1 MRLEGRGLLE
11 SGSPPR
17 GHHSTESL
25 VSLTFFYPIVNQAL
39 SRLVYWRILVLSKM
53 LFIHRVLLVAVMLAV
68 LTSSQL
74 RADVPSAS
82 ISGTITDSSGGVLA
96 GSTITILNTETKVQR
111 KTVTNASGV
120 YRLIGIQSG
129 LYELSASK
137 SQFTTAVRSGLS
149 VRVGDELRIDFTLQ
163 TGESR
168 DSIVVKESTPLTQLE
183 SSTAST
189 VVNERSIQE
198 LPSDGRQ
205 LQNLALIVPG
215 VSAGWNVS
223 TAANRYGKARENTEG
238 AFSVNGARSRSNNF
252 LLDGMPINVQQYNVI
267 NFEPSNEAV
276 SQFAVLSELPAAEF
290 GGSMGGQV
298 SIVTRSG
305 SSQFHGSAYEFF
317 RNDVLN
323 ANATFSNRAGLPRG
337 IVRHNQFGGSLGGP
351 IWKQKHF
358 FFVNTELLRNQEG
371 SETRT
376 SFVPTA
382 AQSRGQI
389 SYVNAAGAP
398 QTLDLSG
405 RIAPLSSKLLALYPS
420 PNADLATGNY
430 IATLAIA
437 LNDYQYHVRTDHHL
451 SERDDVS
458 IRVSWNLNDQIYKV
472 NRFGGPFIPG
482 FSLPNPE
489 RSTNATV
496 GHLHTF
502 SPAIVNQARIGVNRY
517 ANDLANGDQ
526 RNATEFGLPN
536 FSGANGIPS
545 ITFAAGGL
553 ASLGGLP
560 WFNRIQNE
568 TTVFASDAVSVLKGS
583 HSFKFGGDFSRHQF
597 NTRGA
602 GNQRGTISFD
612 GSRNTL
618 IPKLPANGLANVL
631 TDLLIGLPFQA
642 TITTGQ
648 FGRGYR
654 QSTYAFFAQDSWR
667 VNRRLTVEYGVR
679 YDYSAPY
686 NEVNGKLSNFVP
698 GQGVVTAANGS
709 EGLYRPDRNNFAP
722 RLGFAYDL
730 GGNTRTVIRGG
741 LGLLYETRLQ
751 ASTVQQIED
760 NAPFSA
766 SAITNAPTPFPAGP
780 GAAQTLVDLLQ
791 SARPSRSLGAV
802 PLNLRNPYSLQ
813 YSFDIQHAL
822 NESWVVE
829 AAYRATRGV
838 HLPVNF
844 NSNQVPLEALNSAQR
859 AQTVAAIGSAQGTAA
874 LIAGFRPFP
883 EFNSITLYSNV
894 ALSTYHSLQLKLE
907 RRFRS
912 GLNLLL
918 GYTWSKSID
927 DASDFGSGDS
937 SERILN
943 SYNRRLQRA
952 VSSFDIPSRFTA
964 AFNYT
969 LPSAAVWK
977 PLLSGWKVN
986 GNITVQSGQPF
997 TPFTS
1002 QFDPYTGETFNRLN
1016 VIADPNANVPA
1027 GRAYNPSAF
1036 ALPALGSFG
1045 NSGRNIVRGDGFRT
1059 ADLSLFR
1066 DVRIRETMKLQFRLE
1081 ATNALNQV
1089 NYQGPVTNQSTNPG
1103 AFVATAVPRTVQL
1116 GLKFSF

>member
-1 MRLEGRGLLE
+1 MLRRSLFLL
-11 SGSPPR
+11 
-17 GHHSTESL
+17 
-25 VSLTFFYPIVNQAL
+25 AL
-39 SRLVYWRILVLSKM
+39 LSS
-53 LFIHRVLLVAVMLAV
+53 VML
-68 LTSSQL
+68 L
-74 RADVPSAS
+74 ADVPSGS
-82 ISGTITDSSGGVLA
+82 IGGTITDASGGVLT
-96 GSTITILNTETKVQR
+96 GSLIAVRNTETKVQR
-111 KTVTNASGV
+111 TTTTNQAGTYRLVGIQAGV
-120 YRLIGIQSG
+120 YEISV
-129 LYELSASK
+129 SK
-137 SQFTTAVRSGLS
+137 TQFTTAVRGGLN

-163 TGESR
+163 PGEAR
-168 DSIVVKESTPLTQLE
+168 ESIVVKEATPLTQLE
-183 SSTAST
+183 TATAST
-189 VVNERSIQE
+189 VVNERSIQD

-238 AFSVNGARSRSNNF
+238 AFNVNGARSRSNNF
-252 LLDGMPINVQQYNVI
+252 LLDGMPMNVQQYSVI

-290 GGSMGGQV
+290 GRTMGGQV
-298 SIVTRSG
+298 NIVTRSG

-317 RNDVLN
+317 RNNVLN
-323 ANATFSNRAGLPRG
+323 ANTTFSNRAGLARG
-337 IVRHNQFGGSLGGP
+337 VVRHNQFGGSLGGP

-389 SYVNAAGAP
+389 SYVNAAGAA
-398 QTLDLSG
+398 QTLDLAG
-405 RIAPLSSKLLALYPS
+405 RVAPLSAKLLELYPS
-420 PNADLATGNY
+420 PNAALTTGNY

-451 SERDDVS
+451 TERDVVS
-458 IRVSWNLNDQIYKV
+458 LRTSWNLNDQVYIV
-472 NRFGGPFIPG
+472 DRFGGPYIPG
-482 FSLPNPE
+482 FPLPNPE
-489 RSTNATV
+489 RTTNGTL
-496 GHLHTF
+496 GYLHTF
-502 SPAIVNQARIGVNRY
+502 SAAVVNQARIGVNRY
-517 ANDLANGDQ
+517 GNDLANGDP
-526 RNATEFGLPN
+526 RNAAEFGLPN
-536 FSGANGIPS
+536 GSSANGIPT
-545 ITFAAGGL
+545 ITFSAGGL
-553 ASLGGLP
+553 ADLGGLT
-560 WFNRIQNE
+560 WYNRIQNE
-568 TTVFASDAVSVLKGS
+568 TTVFASDMVSVLRGA
-583 HSFKFGGDFSRHQF
+583 HALKFGGDFTRHHF

-631 TDLLIGLPFQA
+631 TDLLLGLPYQA
-642 TITTGQ
+642 SITTGQ

-654 QSTYAFFAQDSWR
+654 QSTFAFFVQDSWR

-686 NEVNGKLSNFVP
+686 AEVNGKLSNFVA
-698 GQGVVTAANGS
+698 GRGLVTASGS
-709 EGLYRPDRNNFAP
+709 SDTLYQPDRNNFAP

-730 GGNTRTVIRGG
+730 TGSNRTVLRGG
-741 LGLLYETRLQ
+741 VGLLYETHLQ
-751 ASTVQQIED
+751 ASTVQQIEN

-766 SAITNAPTPFPAGP
+766 SASTNAPTPFPAGAGP
-780 GAAQTLVDLLQ
+780 AQTLLDLLK
-791 SARPSRSLGAV
+791 SVSPSRSLGAV
-802 PLNLRNPYSLQ
+802 PLDLRNPYSLQ
-813 YSFDIQHAL
+813 YSLDLQHAL
-822 NESWVVE
+822 SDSWVAE
-829 AAYRATRGV
+829 AAYRATGGV

-844 NSNQVPLEALNSAQR
+844 NANQVPLALLSAAQR
-859 AQTVAAIGSAQGTAA
+859 AQVAAAINTPQGTGAV
-874 LIAGFRPFP
+874 IAGLRPFP
-883 EFNSITLYSNV
+883 DFNAITLYANV
-894 ALSTYHSLQLKLE
+894 ASSTYHSLQLKLE

-927 DASDFGSGDS
+927 DASDFGSGDP
-937 SERILN
+937 SERVLN

-969 LPSAAVWK
+969 LPAASVWR
-977 PLLSGWKVN
+977 PVLSGWKLN
-986 GNITVQSGQPF
+986 GNITLQSGQPF
-997 TPFTS
+997 TPYTS
-1002 QFDPYTGETFNRLN
+1002 QFDPYTGESFNRLD
-1016 VIADPNANVPA
+1016 VIGDPHSGVPA
-1027 GRAYNPSAF
+1027 GRAYNPAAF
-1036 ALPALGSFG
+1036 ALPALGTFG
-1045 NSGRNIVRGDGFRT
+1045 NSGRNIVRGDGFHT

-1066 DVRIRETMKLQFRLE
+1066 DIRLSERMKLQFRLE

-1103 AFVATAVPRTVQL
+1103 AFVATAIPRTVQL

>member
-1 MRLEGRGLLE
+1 MSIPLLRRFHVC
-11 SGSPPR
+11 SC
-17 GHHSTESL
+17 
-25 VSLTFFYPIVNQAL
+25 AA
-39 SRLVYWRILVLSKM
+39 
-53 LFIHRVLLVAVMLAV
+53 VLLF
-68 LTSSQL
+68 SFSGRIQ
-74 RADVPSAS
+74 ADVPSGS
-82 ISGTITDSSGGVLA
+82 ISGTITDSGGGVIVD
-96 GSTITILNTETKVQR
+96 STVTIRNTETNVKRTTLTNTSGAYRMVGLQAGQYEISAAKAQFSTTKR
-111 KTVTNASGV
+111 SSVT
-120 YRLIGIQSG
+120 
-129 LYELSASK
+129 
-137 SQFTTAVRSGLS
+137 

-163 TGESR
+163 PGETR
-168 DSIVVKESTPLTQLE
+168 ESIVVKETTPLTQLE
-183 SSTAST
+183 TATAST

-252 LLDGMPINVQQYNVI
+252 LLDGMPMNVQQYSVI

-290 GGSMGGQV
+290 GRTMGGQV
-298 SIVTRSG
+298 NIVTRSG

-317 RNDVLN
+317 RNNVLN
-323 ANATFSNRAGLPRG
+323 ANTTFSNRAGLPRG
-337 IVRHNQFGGSLGGP
+337 VVRHNQFGGSLGGP

-382 AQSRGQI
+382 AQGRGQI

-398 QTLDLSG
+398 QTLDLSS
-405 RIAPLSSKLLALYPS
+405 RIAPLSAKLLELYPS
-420 PNADLATGNY
+420 PNAALPTGNY

-451 SERDDVS
+451 TERDVVS
-458 IRVSWNLNDQIYKV
+458 MRTSWNLNDQVYIV
-472 NRFGGPFIPG
+472 DRFGGPYIPG
-482 FSLPNPE
+482 FPLPNPE
-489 RSTNATV
+489 RTTNGTL
-496 GHLHTF
+496 GYLRTF
-502 SPAIVNQARIGVNRY
+502 SPAVVNQARIGVNRY
-517 ANDLANGDQ
+517 GNDLANGDP
-526 RNATEFGLPN
+526 RSASEFGLPN
-536 FSGANGIPS
+536 GSNANGIPT
-545 ITFAAGGL
+545 ITFSAGGL
-553 ASLGGLP
+553 ADLGGLS
-560 WFNRIQNE
+560 WYNRIQNE
-568 TTVFASDAVSVLKGS
+568 TTVFASDMISVLRGS
-583 HSFKFGGDFSRHQF
+583 HSFKFGGDFTRHHF

-602 GNQRGTISFD
+602 GNQRGTIAFD

-631 TDLLIGLPFQA
+631 TDLLLGLPYQA
-642 TITTGQ
+642 SITTGQ

-654 QSTYAFFAQDSWR
+654 QSTFAFFAQDSWR

-686 NEVNGKLSNFVP
+686 TEVNGKLSNFVP
-698 GQGVVTAANGS
+698 GRGVVTATNAGDA
-709 EGLYRPDRNNFAP
+709 LYQPDRNNFAP
-722 RLGFAYDL
+722 RLGFAYDI
-730 GGNTRTVIRGG
+730 GGDNRTVLRGG
-741 LGLLYETRLQ
+741 FGLLYDTHLQ
-751 ASTVQQIED
+751 ASTVQQIEN

-766 SAITNAPTPFPAGP
+766 SASTNAPTPFPTGP
-780 GAAQTLVDLLQ
+780 GAAQTLLDLLK
-791 SARPSRSLGAV
+791 SVSPSRSLGAV
-802 PLNLRNPYSLQ
+802 PLDLKNPYSLQ
-813 YSFDIQHAL
+813 YSLDIQHAL
-822 NESWVVE
+822 NDSWVVE
-829 AAYRATRGV
+829 AAYRSTRGV
-838 HLPVNF
+838 HLPVNY
-844 NSNQVPLEALNSAQR
+844 NGNQVPLDALSAAQR
-859 AQTVAAIGSAQGTAA
+859 AQVATAINSPQGTAGV
-874 LIAGFRPFP
+874 IAAFRPFP
-883 EFNSITLYSNV
+883 DFNAISFYSNI
-894 ALSTYHSLQLKLE
+894 ASSTYHGLQLKLE

-912 GLNLLL
+912 GLNLLM

-927 DASDFGSGDS
+927 DASDFGSGDP
-937 SERILN
+937 SERVLN

-969 LPSAAVWK
+969 LPAATVWK

-986 GNITVQSGQPF
+986 GNVTLQSGQPF
-997 TPFTS
+997 TPYTS
-1002 QFDPYTGETFNRLN
+1002 QFDPYTGESFNRLN
-1016 VIADPNANVPA
+1016 VVGDPKVNVPE
-1027 GRAYNPSAF
+1027 GRAYNPAAF
-1036 ALPALGSFG
+1036 ALPVPGTFG
-1045 NSGRNIVRGDGFRT
+1045 NSGRNIIRGDGFTT

-1066 DVRIRETMKLQFRLE
+1066 DLRIRERMKLQFRLE

-1103 AFVATAVPRTVQL
+1103 AFVATAIPRTVQL